1 MSNDI
6 GVARK
11 RLEEYKKEFSG
22 EGMDR
27 DVIMFRER
35 AAIIKREKELEAT
48 PEPPSAEDIIKEL
61 HRNKG
66 NPGKRRDD

>member
-11 RLEEYKKEFSG
+11 RLEEYKKELF
-22 EGMDR
+22 EVDDDIR
-27 DVIMFRER
+27 KFRSQ
-35 AAIIKREKELEAT
+35 AARIRKEKELEAT

-66 NPGKRRDD
+66 NCERRRNE